1 MKTYFFEPDC
11 KNAKAL
17 KKNQARKNNQPNH
30 IFAVINKSPKDWTP
44 KFHYEV
50 VTGFCFLG
58 RMSVNNQ
65 KILVKKLYKC
75 AGSISII
82 EAEAA
87 NPFQVDEDYYAYGYG
102 HYHDLFTKEGWIR
115 GANHPDLA
123 DNPQQLQY
131 KQLVYHRSKRMKDRI
146 DIEGAR

>member
-17 KKNQARKNNQPNH
+17 KKNQARMNNQPNH

-58 RMSVNNQ
+58 RLSVYNQ
-65 KILVKKLYKC
+65 KILAKKLYKC

-87 NPFQVDEDYYAYGYG
+87 TPFQVDEDYHAYGYG
-102 HYHDLFTKEGWIR
+102 HYHDLFT
-115 GANHPDLA
+115 
-123 DNPQQLQY
+123 
-131 KQLVYHRSKRMKDRI
+131 
-146 DIEGAR
+146 